1 MFLASS
7 FEEAEFYGRPLDQ
20 PKRVRIAN
28 PLVGDEA
35 SIHLRLFG
43 TPLVVFEGSW
53 KATLRWRFALDAKMK
68 RQAIKLGYDSIV
80 ILSPIGFNQLK
91 LGKIPRSIE
100 LNVFVAL

>member
-1 MFLASS
+1 
-7 FEEAEFYGRPLDQ
+7 
-20 PKRVRIAN
+20 
-28 PLVGDEA
+28 
-35 SIHLRLFG
+35 
-43 TPLVVFEGSW
+43 
-53 KATLRWRFALDAKMK
+53 MK